1 MQNMPFLYI
10 IYILDINPVDYS
22 LFININKYIRHKKK
36 TPQINISNPL
46 FGMTLVK
53 KDLPD

>member
-1 MQNMPFLYI
+1 MPFLYI

-22 LFININKYIRHKKK
+22 LFININKYIRHKKNP
-36 TPQINISNPL
+36 PQINISNPL

>member
-1 MQNMPFLYI
+1 MPFLYI

-36 TPQINISNPL
+36 TQINISNPL